1 MAERVCRMPIRV
13 LIIDDHHVV
22 RRGLN
27 LVLSTDPE
35 LEVVG
40 EAGDGAEAVQLAR
53 KLRPDVVLMDIAM
66 PVLDGIAATEA
77 IARDMPGIR
86 VLALTSATGDHAAI
100 DAIRA
105 GAAGYLLKDAT
116 PEEVC
121 RAVKSV
127 AAGAPYLAAGV
138 AAQLMREVAPQTHGA
153 ASDNPGNSAARQ
165 PLTAREVSVLRLLG
179 QGKSNLEI
187 ARALAIGESTVKTH
201 VHHLLT
207 KLGVQNRTQAALHA
221 SEHGSMDRDRAD
233 DAR

>member
-1 MAERVCRMPIRV
+1 MPIRV
-13 LIIDDHHVV
+13 LIVDDHRVV
-22 RRGLN
+22 RRGLS

-53 KLRPDVVLMDIAM
+53 QLRPDVVLMDIAM
-66 PVLDGIAATEA
+66 PVLDGVAATAA
-77 IARDMPGIR
+77 IGRDLPAIP
-86 VLALTSATGDHAAI
+86 VLALTSGTGDHAAI

-116 PEEVC
+116 PEELC

-127 AAGAPYLAAGV
+127 AAGMPYLAAGV
-138 AAQLMREVAPQTHGA
+138 AAQLMRELSSPAEPA
-153 ASDNPGNSAARQ
+153 ASDHAGDSSSRQ
-165 PLTAREVSVLRLLG
+165 PLTEREVSVLRLLG
-179 QGKSNLEI
+179 QGKSNQEI
-187 ARALAIGESTVKTH
+187 ARALTIGESTVKTH

-221 SEHGSMDRDRAD
+221 SEHGSTDHDRAAD
-233 DAR
+233 TR